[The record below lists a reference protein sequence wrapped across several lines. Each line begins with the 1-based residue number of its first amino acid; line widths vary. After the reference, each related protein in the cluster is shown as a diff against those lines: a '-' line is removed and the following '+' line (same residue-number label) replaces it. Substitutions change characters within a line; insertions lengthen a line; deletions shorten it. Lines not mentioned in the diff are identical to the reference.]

1 MTTYKP
7 RQKNNGL
14 PVRLYERVGV
24 TRYSIGYKGPGGAWV
39 FRLHCPVHDAQKIRD
54 LRRDAIAQANRLN
67 HGAPHEGS
75 FAALVD
81 IWFERQNK
89 LPLDSEERRAQSTL
103 DENKRE
109 AANLKKAFG
118 TMPVRDLQK
127 ADAYAYLDA
136 CLVAVD
142 DKGVPRSR
150 AAKGNKEIGLARVIL
165 EYGVR
170 LRLLDHNPFAD
181 VTKLRTTTHSRYVSD
196 DELAL
201 AVEVGRRR
209 GGASLIVALGLKTAY
224 LCVRRSVEIRA
235 LRRDQITEAGILWT
249 AAKRQKGQ
257 VARQGLIEWSPELRA
272 TIDEALALK
281 RNKVAGT
288 VYLFG
293 NMQGQPYTKGG
304 WKKNLSVLMEEC
316 VAEAQ
321 ARGLAFTP
329 FSLQDCRPKGVT
341 DKMAAGATDVIDATL
356 HTSERMVRQVY
367 DRRALKTAKPV
378 R

>member
-1 MTTYKP
+1 MTSYKP
-7 RQKNNGL
+7 RTKNDGL
-14 PVRLYERVGV
+14 PLRLYERYGASV
-24 TRYSIGYKGPGGAWV
+24 YSIGYKSQDGTWM
-39 FRLHCPVHDAQKIRD
+39 FRLRCFVDDHKRIRE
-54 LRRDAIAQANRLN
+54 LRHEAITKANQLN

-81 IWFERQNK
+81 AWFERQYK
-89 LPLDSEERRAQSTL
+89 MPIDSEERRADSTL

-127 ADAYAYLDA
+127 ADAYEYLDT
-136 CLVAVD
+136 CLVAE
-142 DKGVPRSR
+142 DKDGVPRPR
-150 AAKGNKEIGLARVIL
+150 AAKGNKEIALARVIL

-170 LRLLDHNPFAD
+170 LRLIDHNPFTD
-181 VTKLRTTTHSRYVSD
+181 ITKLRTTTRSRYVTD

-201 AVEVGRRR
+201 AMEVGRRR
-209 GGASLIVALGLKTAY
+209 GGACLIVALGLKTAY

-235 LRRDQITEAGILWT
+235 LRRDQITDAGILWT

-257 VARQGLIEWSPELRA
+257 AARQGLIEWSPELRA
-272 TIDEALALK
+272 TIDEALDLK
-281 RNKVAGT
+281 RNKVAGII
-288 VYLFG
+288 YLFG

-316 VAEAQ
+316 VAQ
-321 ARGLAFTP
+321 AKQRGMPFTP

-367 DRRALKTAKPV
+367 DRRSLKTAKPV